1 MDIETQMAKYLALLD
16 GNHDEQTYQSFLERY
31 TRFIPREFVQ
41 NHGIGLGLVLRQLAL
56 GGDYK
61 TDFFYFSKSSDDWNA
76 VFIEIEK
83 PSSRFFKGST
93 TKLHADFLNALQ
105 QINTWKAW
113 FLSDQN
119 KAAFL
124 SSMSMVQVPTHMARN
139 PTFNKYVLV
148 FGRRDEYAGN
158 ETRRRLVRANET
170 DDFKIIS
177 FDSLAEGLNAKEEL
191 TVGARHNHFIDILSD
206 AITEPG
212 LYAWMEPTQ
221 LRVSKRLHEKLKSG
235 PRSRHFVF
243 DDGKP
248 VEALRRAAPLFRSVP
263 DRPSGP
269 SCWWRSGSGRG
280 CRSGF
285 RSTRMRRLLPVRLRP
300 RHPDPHSRCRLRL
313 E

>member
-1 MDIETQMAKYLALLD
+1 MDIKTQMAEYLALLD
-16 GNHDEQTYQSFLERY
+16 GNHDEQTYQSFLERH

-41 NHGIGLGLVLRQLAL
+41 NHGISLGLVFRKLAL

-83 PSSRFFKGST
+83 PSSSFFKGST
-93 TKLHADFLNALQ
+93 NKLHADFLRAVE

-124 SSMSMVQVPTHMARN
+124 SSMSMVQVPIQMARN

-158 ETRRRLVRANET
+158 ETRRRLVRAYET

-177 FDSLAEGLNAKEEL
+177 FDSLAEGLNTKWEL
-191 TVGARHNHFIDILSD
+191 TIAARHNNYIDILSD
-206 AITEPG
+206 TMTN
-212 LYAWMEPTQ
+212 LRNYAYIEPTQ
-221 LRVSKRLHEKLKSG
+221 LRVSKKLYEKLKTG
-235 PRSRHFVF
+235 PHSNLFGF
-243 DDGKP
+243 DDGES
-248 VEALRRAAPLFRSVP
+248 VEARRRTGPLIQVRS
-263 DRPSGP
+263 
-269 SCWWRSGSGRG
+269 
-280 CRSGF
+280 
-285 RSTRMRRLLPVRLRP
+285 
-300 RHPDPHSRCRLRL
+300 
-313 E
+313 